1 MCRMTAQHERLHALL
16 QETISRGASDLHVG
30 AEGAMVRVFG
40 ALLPT
45 EAENASQAELSEWLK
60 SVLNASAYA
69 DFERVGDADFAVS
82 ASGERFRCSAYRER
96 GRLTLA
102 FRLIQTRIPDFDE
115 LGLPQAVRD
124 WHNRDTGLVI
134 VCGPTGSGKS
144 TTMAALVDAINH
156 ERSEHILTIE
166 DPVEYEVVPDK
177 STIRQREVGG
187 DAVDFPRAV
196 RAALREDIDVLV
208 IGEMRDK
215 ETMAAA
221 ITVAETGHLVF
232 ATLHTSSAAQA
243 VDRIIDAFEPAEQ
256 PLIRSRLSA
265 VLVGVVYQRLLPK
278 ASGGRCGAFEVLVA
292 NYPIKNLIREGK
304 TFQIP
309 NMMTTGAGV
318 GMQTMAA
325 ALEGLVNK
333 GDITSAQAASF
344 LQQNLD

>member
-1 MCRMTAQHERLHALL
+1 MATNHKRLLALL
-16 QETISRGASDLHVG
+16 QETVSRKGSDLHIG
-30 AEGAMVRVFG
+30 AEGSMIRIDGDLVPADS
-40 ALLPT
+40 
-45 EAENASQAELSEWLK
+45 ENASQTEILEWLK
-60 SVLNASAYA
+60 SVLDSRLFSSFEETGDV
-69 DFERVGDADFAVS
+69 DFVVS
-82 ASGERFRCSAYRER
+82 PLNQRFRCSAFRER
-96 GRLTLA
+96 GHITLA
-102 FRLIQTRIPDFDE
+102 FRIILSRIPEFEE
-115 LGLPQAVRD
+115 LGLPQTVRD

-144 TTMAALVDAINH
+144 TTMAALVNAINK

-166 DPVEYEVVPDK
+166 DPVEYEVTPDK
-177 STIRQREVGG
+177 SIIHQREIGR
-187 DAVDFPRAV
+187 DAIDFPRAV

-256 PLIRSRLSA
+256 PLIRSRLSS
-265 VLVGVVYQRLLPK
+265 VLVGTVFQRLLHK
-278 ASGGRCGAFEVLVA
+278 SSGGRCGAFEVLVA

-309 NMMTTGAGV
+309 NMMTTGVSA

-325 ALEGLVNK
+325 ALKNLVK
-333 GDITSAQAASF
+333 QGHITSEQAETF
-344 LQQNLD
+344 LQQNLE

>member
-1 MCRMTAQHERLHALL
+1 MAPTNKRLFALL
-16 QETISRGASDLHVG
+16 QEAITRQGSDLHVG
-30 AEGAMVRVFG
+30 SEAPMIRVFG
-40 ALLPT
+40 ELLPAAGENPTQEELADWVRTVLSPQSYT
-45 EAENASQAELSEWLK
+45 EYQHT
-60 SVLNASAYA
+60 
-69 DFERVGDADFAVS
+69 GDADFVVPALGS
-82 ASGERFRCSAYRER
+82 RFRCSVYRER
-96 GRLTLA
+96 GKITLA
-102 FRLIQTRIPDFDE
+102 FRVIQTVIPGFDE
-115 LGLPQAVRD
+115 LALPQVVRD
-124 WHNRDTGLVI
+124 WHHRDTGLVI

-144 TTMAALVDAINH
+144 TTMASLVNQINH
-156 ERSEHILTIE
+156 ERSSHILTIE
-166 DPVEYEVVPDK
+166 DPVEYEVIPK
-177 STIRQREVGG
+177 LSTIHQREIGT

-278 ASGGRCGAFEVLVA
+278 ISGGRCGAFEVLVA
-292 NYPIKNLIREGK
+292 NYPIQNLIREGK

-309 NMMTTGAGV
+309 NMMTTGAAV
-318 GMQTMAA
+318 GMQTMSA
-325 ALEGLVNK
+325 ALEGLVKK
-333 GDITSAQAASF
+333 GDITSADAAEF
-344 LQQNLD
+344 LQQNLG